1 MKLWRQDDYRGFIKF
16 MRFRKKLKAC
26 LFAILL
32 AVGITACAQT
42 SDDSAEYH
50 TDRSPSGDYTL
61 SATVASTADNQW
73 LILRR
78 RGKEIARYPFE
89 SYFGPVY
96 WSPSGKYVAVDN
108 HYGHYAWNVWV
119 ISLLDGS
126 VITAHGAVRDPKY
139 DRTLDHKCLPD
150 VMAFPIVDRALKAVY
165 PAYESDRDNRG
176 ILTITYG
183 WEKGDILKFYH
194 RIVFPKLWDTKG
206 LVGEILTESKVT
218 PTGIEVPKIASAKLV
233 PTSSEDKHIPAE
245 AARVLDKVG
254 AASEKN
260 GIVPW
265 ISICGL

>member
-1 MKLWRQDDYRGFIKF
+1 M
-16 MRFRKKLKAC
+16 KAC

-32 AVGITACAQT
+32 ANGITARADRLADQRA
-42 SDDSAEYH
+42 DAIAAEGEYS
-50 TDRSPSGDYTL
+50 TKRSPSGNYTL
-61 SATVASTADNQW
+61 SATVSWADKQW

-89 SYFGPVY
+89 SYFSSVY

-119 ISLLDGS
+119 LSLRDGS
-126 VITAHGAVRDPKY
+126 VITAHGAVRNPKY
-139 DRTLDHKCLPD
+139 DRTMDDKCLPD
-150 VMAFPIVDRALKAVY
+150 VMTLPIVDSALKAVY

-176 ILTITYG
+176 VLTITYG

-194 RIVFPKLWDTKG
+194 RIVFPKLWDTKN

-218 PTGIEVPKIASAKLV
+218 PTGIELPKNASAKLV

-245 AARVLDKVG
+245 AAQVLANITG
-254 AASEKN
+254 R
-260 GIVPW
+260 
-265 ISICGL
+265 